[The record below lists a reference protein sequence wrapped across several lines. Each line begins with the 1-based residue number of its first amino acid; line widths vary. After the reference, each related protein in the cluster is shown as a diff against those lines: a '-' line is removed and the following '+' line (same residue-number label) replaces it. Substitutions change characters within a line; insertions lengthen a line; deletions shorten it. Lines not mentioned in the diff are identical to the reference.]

1 MFGGFTMSK
10 PSFSVRDITIAAVIA
25 ALYAALT
32 LLFAPISY
40 GPVQFRIAEAFT
52 VLPVLLPQAVPGL
65 ALGCFAA
72 NLLGGASPWDVVFGT
87 LATLLAALLTRRLRA
102 RLWLAAAMPVV
113 CNAVIVALVLHF
125 TLSDVLLW
133 PTMLTVG
140 LGEAAV
146 VGALGVPL
154 LLGLRRV
161 PLLATLGA
169 GGAEI
174 SAAVNKKSG
183 TDVESTE
190 ENARE
195 RR

>member
-1 MFGGFTMSK
+1 MLK
-10 PSFSVRDITIAAVIA
+10 PSFTVRNLTTAAVIA

-40 GPVQFRIAEAFT
+40 GPVQFRIAEALT
-52 VLPVLLPQAVPGL
+52 VLPVLLPQAAPGL

-72 NLLGGASPWDVVFGT
+72 NLLGGASPWDVGFGT

-113 CNAVIVALVLHF
+113 CNAVIVGLVLHF

-133 PTMLTVG
+133 PTILTVG

-161 PLLATLGA
+161 PLLAEAGF

-174 SAAVNKKSG
+174 SAPVNKTSG
-183 TDVESTE
+183 TDVESKE
-190 ENARE
+190 EHKGAKR
-195 RR
+195 